1 MSAHHLALRFL
12 PIAPITKHRMVERH
26 DWAAERLTQLEKTS
40 WRQLRG
46 RRSDEWL
53 AGRLAAKDAVIAL
66 HGAAS
71 TGAAFWPEITTSVS
85 DSDHGRPLTCAP
97 YHISISLSHGLAV
110 AAASTRPVGVDIE
123 AHERRWPLN
132 VLELITHVTERLP
145 RPVRLL
151 PAMAWSCAEAVL
163 KQRGCGIRQGIDVVH
178 LTRFT
183 DEGVFEWTE
192 HPPREGRG
200 VDAPLCGF
208 AKNLGSHSLA
218 LVWEQEPIKQHND
231 ERAKS

>member
-1 MSAHHLALRFL
+1 MARGQARGQGRRHRTSRCSFHRCCLLAGDHDECLRFRSRTTAHMRAL
-12 PIAPITKHRMVERH
+12 PHQHFTLP
-26 DWAAERLTQLEKTS
+26 
-40 WRQLRG
+40 
-46 RRSDEWL
+46 
-53 AGRLAAKDAVIAL
+53 
-66 HGAAS
+66 
-71 TGAAFWPEITTSVS
+71 
-85 DSDHGRPLTCAP
+85 
-97 YHISISLSHGLAV
+97 HGLAV

-123 AHERRWPLN
+123 VHERRWPLN
-132 VLELITHVTERLP
+132 VLELITHVTEHLP
-145 RPVRLL
+145 RSVRLL

-163 KQRGCGIRQGIDVVH
+163 KQRGCGIRRGIDVVH